1 MTSPLTS
8 VVISTTAGLTRR
20 MASWTEYAATP
31 MGAPSQAPA
40 RRSPSIIALM
50 ASQRITEPAR
60 RTMTPVPSSDAR
72 YTLRLC
78 EDTLAAAGR
87 GALGALN
94 RVLYV
99 RRGGVTVASPPRE
112 ARLAAGEAWH
122 GAGAGRIVAGEAGA
136 LVLRYELVRGAAPL
150 ERLEGGTTAVL
161 LEHAI
166 DLDPHAE
173 YLMRAD
179 RVDFAPG
186 GVALPH
192 RHRGGGIRC
201 LLAGALEVTVG
212 DAPARRILP
221 GGAWFESGREPVL
234 AVASKDE
241 DTSFIRVAILPREV
255 RGRTSIMYV
264 NPADAERGRPRTYT
278 IFVDEPIDIT

>member
-1 MTSPLTS
+1 
-8 VVISTTAGLTRR
+8 
-20 MASWTEYAATP
+20 
-31 MGAPSQAPA
+31 
-40 RRSPSIIALM
+40 
-50 ASQRITEPAR
+50 
-60 RTMTPVPSSDAR
+60 MTPVPSSDAR

-78 EDTLAAAGR
+78 EDTLPAAGR

-99 RRGGVTVASPPRE
+99 RRGGVTVVSPPRE

-122 GAGAGRIVAGEAGA
+122 GAGACQIVAGEAGA
-136 LVLRYELVRGAAPL
+136 AMLRYELVRDAVPL
-150 ERLEGGTTAVL
+150 ERLAGGTTAVL
-161 LEHAI
+161 LAHAI
-166 DLDPHAE
+166 DLDPRAE
-173 YLMRAD
+173 YLIRAD
-179 RVDFAPG
+179 QVDFAPG

-212 DAPARRILP
+212 EAPVRQVTA

-241 DTSFIRVAILPREV
+241 PTSFVRVAILPREI

-264 NPADAERGRPRTYT
+264 DPKDAERGRPRTYT
-278 IFVDEPIDIT
+278 VFVDEPIEIA

>member
-1 MTSPLTS
+1 VTS
-8 VVISTTAGLTRR
+8 RD
-20 MASWTEYAATP
+20 YA
-31 MGAPSQAPA
+31 
-40 RRSPSIIALM
+40 
-50 ASQRITEPAR
+50 
-60 RTMTPVPSSDAR
+60 
-72 YTLRLC
+72 LRLY
-78 EDTLAAAGR
+78 EDRLPAAGR
-87 GALGALN
+87 LRLPALN
-94 RVLYV
+94 RVLYA
-99 RRGGVTVASPPRE
+99 RHGALAVASGAGD
-112 ARLAAGEAWH
+112 ARVAEGQAWH
-122 GAGAGRIVAGEAGA
+122 GAGACEAAAGEKGA
-136 LVLRYELVRGAAPL
+136 AVLRYELVRGAAPV
-150 ERLEGGTTAVL
+150 GGGDAKVL

-166 DLDPHAE
+166 DLDPRAE

-201 LLAGALEVTVG
+201 LIAGSLDVTVG
-212 DAPARRILP
+212 DAPARRIAP

-241 DTSFIRVAILPREV
+241 ETSFIRVAILPREI

-278 IFVDEPIDIT
+278 VFVDEPIDIT

>member
-1 MTSPLTS
+1 MTR
-8 VVISTTAGLTRR
+8 V
-20 MASWTEYAATP
+20 AS
-31 MGAPSQAPA
+31 GNSG
-40 RRSPSIIALM
+40 
-50 ASQRITEPAR
+50 
-60 RTMTPVPSSDAR
+60 

-78 EDTLAAAGR
+78 EDTIPAAGR
-87 GALGALN
+87 AALGALN

-99 RRGGVTVASPPRE
+99 RLGSATISGAARE
-112 ARLAAGEAWH
+112 TRVAAGEAWH
-122 GAGAGRIVAGEAGA
+122 GAHTCQILGGEAGA
-136 LVLRYELVRGAAPL
+136 AVLRYELAPRRAPVETVPGGA
-150 ERLEGGTTAVL
+150 TNVL

-166 DLDPHAE
+166 DLDPRAE

-201 LLAGALEVTVG
+201 LIAGELEVTVG
-212 DAPARRILP
+212 DGPPRKVVP

-234 AVASKDE
+234 ALASKDE
-241 DTSFIRVAILPREV
+241 ATSFVRVAILPREI

-264 NPADAERGRPRTYT
+264 DPRDAERGRPRTYT
-278 IFVDEPIDIT
+278 VYIDEPIELP